1 MFRLIKL
8 AIYGILGYAL
18 YEFIRGL
25 TSDQGG
31 GSQLAGA
38 GQGQGGSGGSRELN
52 RALDENA
59 GRTNMTGPGIGEA
72 VTTAEPSGESVTHR
86 VGRGVVSNR

>member
-25 TSDQGG
+25 TSDGGG
-31 GSQLAGA
+31 GSQPEESGR
-38 GQGQGGSGGSRELN
+38 QGGGGGARELN
-52 RALDENA
+52 RALDKDA
-59 GRTNMTGPGIGEA
+59 GRTNMTGPGVGQP

-86 VGRGVVSNR
+86 VGRGVISTR